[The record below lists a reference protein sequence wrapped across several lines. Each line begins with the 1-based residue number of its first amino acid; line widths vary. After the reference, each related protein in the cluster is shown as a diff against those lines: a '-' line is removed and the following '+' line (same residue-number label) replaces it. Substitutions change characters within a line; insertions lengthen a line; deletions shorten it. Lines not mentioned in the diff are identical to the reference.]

1 MAWVYKQATGELLK
15 PDGTRLAF
23 GFAGHSEGLNC
34 SAKQDVHSLGP
45 LPVGDYNMT
54 GWIESDPHTGMCT
67 IVLEAVPGSVTFG
80 RDGFRIHGAR
90 SLDKSGL
97 SAFLT
102 SSDGCICVSDCV
114 GRRSIWDSG
123 DHLLRVV

>member
-1 MAWVYKQATGELLK
+1 MWTYHQVTGELLK

-45 LPVGDYNMT
+45 LPVGEYTMT
-54 GWIESDPHTGMCT
+54 EWLESDPHLGMCV
-67 IVLEAVPGSVTFG
+67 IVLDPLPANQMFG
-80 RDGFRIHGAR
+80 RAGFRIHGYR
-90 SLDKSGL
+90 SIERSGL
-97 SAFLT
+97 NAFLT

-114 GRRSIWDSG
+114 GRRSVWASG